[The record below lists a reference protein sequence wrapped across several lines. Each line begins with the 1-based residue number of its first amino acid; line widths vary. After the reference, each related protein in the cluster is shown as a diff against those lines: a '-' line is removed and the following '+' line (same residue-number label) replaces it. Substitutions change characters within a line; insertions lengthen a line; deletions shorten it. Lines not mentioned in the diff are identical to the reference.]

1 MPVSKEDIVAA
12 IRKSHREIEKKAL
25 SLSDEALGSGVYES
39 GGWNAK
45 QLLCHLAAGAGFAA
59 FMITFA
65 QMPPVASAGTGDN
78 FDLDAFN
85 AREVESRE
93 KKLLSELLGELRS
106 GSERS
111 IAAVQGAPDELL
123 AAHFRAPWGTEGALS
138 DVIVESLQGHVG
150 THLAELKSATG

>member
-12 IRKSHREIEKKAL
+12 IRESHGEIERTAL
-25 SLSDEALGSGVYES
+25 SLSDAALGSGVYES
-39 GGWNAK
+39 GWNAK
-45 QLLCHLAAGAGFAA
+45 QLLCHLAAGGGFAA
-59 FMITFA
+59 FMISFA
-65 QMPPVASAGTGDN
+65 QMPPSAGAGDN

-85 AREVESRE
+85 AREVASRE
-93 KKLLSELLGELRS
+93 KKPLSELLAELRS

-123 AAHFRAPWGTEGALS
+123 TAHFRAPWGTEGALA
-138 DVIVESLQGHVG
+138 DVIVESLQGHIG

>member
-1 MPVSKEDIVAA
+1 MPVSKEDIITAV
-12 IRKSHREIEKKAL
+12 RESHGEIERTAL

-39 GGWNAK
+39 GWNAK
-45 QLLCHLAAGAGFAA
+45 QLLCHLAAGGGFAA
-59 FMITFA
+59 FMISFA
-65 QMPPVASAGTGDN
+65 QMPPSASAGTGDN

-93 KKLLSELLGELRS
+93 KKPLSELLAELRS

-111 IAAVQGAPDELL
+111 IVAVQGAPDELL
-123 AAHFRAPWGTEGALS
+123 AAHFRAPWGTEGALA
-138 DVIVESLQGHVG
+138 DVIVQSLQGHVG